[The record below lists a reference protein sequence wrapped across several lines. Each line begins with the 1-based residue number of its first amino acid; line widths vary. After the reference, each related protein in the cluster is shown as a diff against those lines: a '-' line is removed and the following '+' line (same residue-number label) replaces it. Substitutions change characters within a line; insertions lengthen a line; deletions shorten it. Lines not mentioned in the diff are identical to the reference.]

1 MDGGMQQIVRG
12 DRKEPPLSSEDDDLD
27 LIEIL
32 ATLWRGRRVLAVC
45 AVIALLAGAFYAY
58 RVAVPKYAATVQVM
72 LRGQGQQLVDIQS
85 VVSGV
90 STDAESMNTE
100 LQVIQSR
107 KLAEQL
113 VDRLNLTADPD
124 FNPFLQ
130 EEPALSLP
138 GLAKRAKGLV
148 GMEVAASPSSSEE
161 QIHNA
166 TVNRVL
172 GSISAAVLRG
182 TRIFDVKATT
192 VNAEKSALLANTLA
206 DLYIADQIAV
216 KFEATEKAVAWLSQ
230 RMGELEVELKAKE
243 EAVKELR
250 ADSGLVSAE
259 ALAALN
265 QQAKDLRTR
274 LEELHATSAQ
284 LRKTLVKLE
293 ELRDAGDADAMQAA
307 FPDPVL
313 KQLFQRIREGEPEAR
328 DLFDSRFDLLLQR
341 EANVLQRN
349 LDQATALGGS
359 YAELKRRIEA
369 QSADLVR
376 LQQLERDAGATRVL
390 YETFLTRQKE
400 TTVQRG
406 LQEADARIL
415 SPAVYGRYVE
425 PRKSLIMALTT
436 VLGVVIGSGLVLLRQ
451 VLHRG
456 FRTAEAL
463 EQHTGITVLGQ
474 IPRIPISARQ
484 GLIDYL
490 NAKPTSAASEAI
502 RNLRTSVL
510 LSNIDHPP
518 KVIMSTSSLPGEGK
532 TTQAIALA
540 HNLSKM
546 GKRVLLI
553 EGDIRRR
560 TFSQYFKDV
569 PKGGILTALAGEQP
583 LSEVVFF
590 DQRLGA
596 DVLMGE
602 KSNINAADL
611 FSSDK
616 FYEFM
621 HRAREAYDFI
631 IIDTPPVL
639 VVPDARVIGQ
649 SVDAILYSVNWDK
662 TTKAQVDE
670 GLRQFRTANLRI
682 TGTILSQI
690 DPKGMRRYGYGGK
703 YSAYGAYSG
712 YGRGYY
718 DA

>member
-1 MDGGMQQIVRG
+1 MQQIVRN
-12 DRKEPPLSSEDDDLD
+12 DRKELSVPSEDSDLD

-32 ATLWRGRRVLAVC
+32 ATLWRGRWVIGVC
-45 AVIALLAGAFYAY
+45 ALIALLVGAFYAY
-58 RVAVPKYAATVQVM
+58 GVAVPKYAATVQVM

-113 VDRLNLTADPD
+113 VDQLNLTTDPD

-130 EEPALSLP
+130 EAPTFSLS

-166 TVNRVL
+166 TVDRVL

-182 TRIFDVKATT
+182 TRIFDVEATT
-192 VNAEKSALLANTLA
+192 VDAGKSVLLANTLA
-206 DLYIADQIAV
+206 ELYIADQIAV
-216 KFEATEKAVAWLSQ
+216 KFEATERAVAWLSQ
-230 RMGELEVELKAKE
+230 RVSELEADLKAKE

-250 ADSGLVSAE
+250 AGSGLVSAE
-259 ALAALN
+259 GLAALN
-265 QQAKDLRTR
+265 QQAKDLRAR
-274 LEELHATSAQ
+274 LEELQGTSAQ
-284 LRKTLVKLE
+284 LRETQAKLE

-313 KQLFQRIREGEPEAR
+313 KQLFQRISEGEPEAR
-328 DLFDSRFDLLLQR
+328 ELFDSRFDLLLQR
-341 EANVLQRN
+341 EANGLQRT
-349 LDQATALGGS
+349 LDQAAALDDS
-359 YAELKRRIEA
+359 YTELQRRIEA

-415 SPAVYGRYVE
+415 SPAVYGRHVE

-436 VLGVVIGSGLVLLRQ
+436 VLGLVIGSGMVLLRQ
-451 VLHRG
+451 VLHNG
-456 FRTAEAL
+456 FRTAEVL
-463 EQHTGITVLGQ
+463 EQHTGTTVLGQ

-490 NAKPTSAASEAI
+490 NAKPTSAASEAV

-532 TTQAIALA
+532 TTQAIALT

-560 TFSQYFKDV
+560 TFTQYFKDV

-621 HRAREAYDFI
+621 HRAREAYDFVVV
-631 IIDTPPVL
+631 DTPPVL

-682 TGTILSQI
+682 TGTVLSQI

-712 YGRGYY
+712 YGSGYY

>member
-1 MDGGMQQIVRG
+1 MDGRMQQIVRTG
-12 DRKEPPLSSEDDDLD
+12 RKEPNLSPEDDDLD

-32 ATLWRGRRVLAVC
+32 AALWRGKIVISAC
-45 AVIALLAGAFYAY
+45 ALIALLAGAFYAY

-72 LRGQGQQLVDIQS
+72 LRGQGQQLIDIQS

-100 LQVIQSR
+100 LEVIQSR

-113 VDRLNLTADPD
+113 VNQLKLTADPA
-124 FNPFLQ
+124 FNPFLE
-130 EEPALSLP
+130 EEPAFSVP
-138 GLAKRAKGLV
+138 GLTNWVKELA
-148 GMEVAASPSSSEE
+148 GMEATAPPSPSEE
-161 QIHNA
+161 RIHNA
-166 TVNRVL
+166 TVDKVL
-172 GSISAAVLRG
+172 GSISASVLRG
-182 TRIFDVKATT
+182 TRIFDVEATT
-192 VNAEKSALLANTLA
+192 VDAEKSVLLANTLA

-230 RMGELEVELKAKE
+230 RVGELEAELKAKE
-243 EAVKELR
+243 EAVKDLR
-250 ADSGLVSAE
+250 SGSGLVSAE
-259 ALAALN
+259 TLAALN

-274 LEELHATSAQ
+274 LEELQGAAAQ
-284 LRKTLVKLE
+284 ARETQIKLE
-293 ELRDAGDADAMQAA
+293 ELRDSGDAGAMQAA

-313 KQLFQRIREGEPEAR
+313 KQLFQRLGGDEPEAR

-341 EANVLQRN
+341 EAKGLQRT
-349 LDQATALGGS
+349 LDQTAALEDS
-359 YAELKRRIEA
+359 YAELKRRIDA

-376 LQQLERDAGATRVL
+376 LQQLERDAEATRVL
-390 YETFLTRQKE
+390 YETFLTRLKE

-415 SPAVYGRYVE
+415 SPAVYGRHVE
-425 PRKSLIMALTT
+425 PRKALIMALTAA
-436 VLGVVIGSGLVLLRQ
+436 LGMIAGSGLVLLRQ
-451 VLHRG
+451 ILHKG

-463 EQHTGITVLGQ
+463 EQHTGTTVLGQ
-474 IPRIPISARQ
+474 IPRIPIGGRQ
-484 GLIDYL
+484 RLIDYL

-518 KVIMSTSSLPGEGK
+518 KVIMSTSSIPGEGK
-532 TTQAIALA
+532 TTQAIALT

-546 GKRVLLI
+546 GKKVLLI

-560 TFSQYFKDV
+560 TFTRYFKDV
-569 PKGGILTALAGEQP
+569 PKGGILTALAGDRS

-611 FSSDK
+611 FSSDR

-621 HRAREAYDFI
+621 RDAREAYDFVVV
-631 IIDTPPVL
+631 DTPPVL

-649 SVDAILYSVNWDK
+649 SVDAILYSVSWDK

-670 GLRQFRTANLRI
+670 GLRQFRTANLRV